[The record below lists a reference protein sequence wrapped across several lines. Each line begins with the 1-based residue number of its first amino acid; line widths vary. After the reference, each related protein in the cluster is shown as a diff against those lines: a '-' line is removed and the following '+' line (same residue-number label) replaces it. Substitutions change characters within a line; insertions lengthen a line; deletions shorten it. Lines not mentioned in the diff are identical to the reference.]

1 MAATTAILLAAG
13 ESRRMGQL
21 KALLQWQGASLLQH
35 QVKTLLSAGVD
46 RVVVVVGH
54 RAGELTAL
62 LEGIDGATWRLNPD
76 YLEGKTTSIKA
87 GLGAL
92 DPESTGTVLVLNVDQ
107 PRSAE
112 TQRRDGEVPAGSA
125 PAVRVPYHDP
135 GIRREGRASHP
146 VGRFTTGR
154 AAADRRRDLGVK
166 AVVRRRQSST
176 GRVPMDGPEVLWD
189 LNTPEQYEEAL
200 RVQGRVVRNL

>member
-112 TQRRDGEVPAGSA
+112 TVRFLLDRHQRSGFLITIPEYEGKGGHPILLDASLLGELL
-125 PAVRVPYHDP
+125 RID
-135 GIRREGRASHP
+135 EE
-146 VGRFTTGR
+146 T
-154 AAADRRRDLGVK
+154 LGVK

-176 GRVPMDGPEVLWD
+176 SRVPMDGPEVLWD

-200 RVQGRVVRNL
+200 RAQIK

>member
-62 LEGIDGATWRLNPD
+62 LESMDGATWRLNPD
-76 YLEGKTTSIKA
+76 YLQGKTTSIKA

-92 DPESTGTVLVLNVDQ
+92 DAEDTGTVLVLNVDQ

-112 TQRRDGEVPAGSA
+112 TVSFLLERHQRSGSLITIPEYEGKGGHPILVDASLLGELL
-125 PAVRVPYHDP
+125 RID
-135 GIRREGRASHP
+135 EE
-146 VGRFTTGR
+146 T
-154 AAADRRRDLGVK
+154 LGVK
-166 AVVRRRQSST
+166 AVVRRHQSST
-176 GRVPMDGPEVLWD
+176 SRVPMDGPEVLWD

-200 RVQGRVVRNL
+200 RAQIK

>member
-1 MAATTAILLAAG
+1 
-13 ESRRMGQL
+13 MGQL

-112 TQRRDGEVPAGSA
+112 TVRFLLDRHQRSGSLITIPEYEGKGGHPILLDASLLGELL
-125 PAVRVPYHDP
+125 RID
-135 GIRREGRASHP
+135 EE
-146 VGRFTTGR
+146 T
-154 AAADRRRDLGVK
+154 LGVK

-176 GRVPMDGPEVLWD
+176 SRVPMDGPEVLWD

-200 RVQGRVVRNL
+200 RAQIK

>member
-92 DPESTGTVLVLNVDQ
+92 DSESTGTVLVLNVDQ

-112 TQRRDGEVPAGSA
+112 TVRFLLDRHQRSGSLITIPEYEGKGGHPILLDASLLGELLQI
-125 PAVRVPYHDP
+125 D
-135 GIRREGRASHP
+135 EE
-146 VGRFTTGR
+146 T
-154 AAADRRRDLGVK
+154 LGVK
-166 AVVRRRQSST
+166 AVVRRHQDST
-176 GRVPMDGPEVLWD
+176 ARVAMDGPEVLWD

-200 RVQGRVVRNL
+200 RVQGR

>member
-35 QVKTLLSAGVD
+35 QVKTLLAAGVD

-62 LEGIDGATWRLNPD
+62 LEGMDGATWRLNPD
-76 YLEGKTTSIKA
+76 YLQGKTTSIKT

-92 DPESTGTVLVLNVDQ
+92 DAEDTGTVLVLNVDQ

-112 TQRRDGEVPAGSA
+112 TVSFLLERHQRSGSLITIPEYEGKGGHPILVDASLLGELLQI
-125 PAVRVPYHDP
+125 D
-135 GIRREGRASHP
+135 EE
-146 VGRFTTGR
+146 T
-154 AAADRRRDLGVK
+154 LGVK
-166 AVVRRRQSST
+166 AVVRRHQSST
-176 GRVPMDGPEVLWD
+176 SRVPMDGPEVLWD

-200 RVQGRVVRNL
+200 RAQIK

>member
-35 QVKTLLSAGVD
+35 QVKTLLAAGVD

-62 LEGIDGATWRLNPD
+62 LEGMDGATWRLNPD
-76 YLEGKTTSIKA
+76 YLQGKTTSIKT

-92 DPESTGTVLVLNVDQ
+92 DAEDTGTVLVLNVDQ

-112 TQRRDGEVPAGSA
+112 TVSFLLERHQRSGSLITIPEYEGKGGHPILVDASLLGELLQI
-125 PAVRVPYHDP
+125 D
-135 GIRREGRASHP
+135 EE
-146 VGRFTTGR
+146 T
-154 AAADRRRDLGVK
+154 LGVK
-166 AVVRRRQSST
+166 AVVRRHQPST
-176 GRVPMDGPEVLWD
+176 SRVPMDGPEVLWD

-200 RVQGRVVRNL
+200 RAQIK